1 MQYTEEGLKNLI
13 EGIKKRDNDF
23 IYTLQMDFIG
33 AMKDQYY
40 KYIGKEFGNSD
51 EDDVI
56 NISLHKIVSSIHMFR
71 GNTWKEFQGYVFK
84 IIINTV
90 INYRRTLMRKANTE
104 ILEYSYHNIT
114 ESLENKVISKIIY
127 SYIIE
132 NSNLSKRENEY
143 KMAILKHGS
152 IEEYLRENDGNP
164 RALNQAGYRMRQKLR
179 KTMEEHGIKFDL

>member
-71 GNTWKEFQGYVFK
+71 GNTWKEFKGYVFK

-90 INYRRTLMRKANTE
+90 INYRRTLMRKANAE

-143 KMAILKHGS
+143 RMAILKHGS
-152 IEEYLRENDGNP
+152 IEEYLRENNGNAS
-164 RALNQAGYRMRQKLR
+164 ALNQAGYRMRQKLR
-179 KTMEEHGIKFDL
+179 KTMEEHGIKFDF

>member
-1 MQYTEEGLKNLI
+1 MQYTEENLKKLI
-13 EGIKKRDNDF
+13 DGIKKGDNDY
-23 IYTLQMDFIG
+23 IYKLQIHFMG

-40 KYIGKEFGNSD
+40 KYIGNKFGNSD

-71 GNTWKEFQGYVFK
+71 GSNWKEFKGYVFK

-90 INYRRTLMRKANTE
+90 INYRRTLMRKANAE

-179 KTMEEHGIKFDL
+179 KTMEEHGIKFDF

>member
-13 EGIKKRDNDF
+13 EGIKKGEDF
-23 IYTLQMDFIG
+23 HIHKLEMYFIG
-33 AMKDQYY
+33 AMKEQYY
-40 KYIGKEFGNSD
+40 KYIGEKFGNSD

-71 GNTWKEFQGYVFK
+71 GSNWKEFKGYVFR

-90 INYRRTLMRKANTE
+90 INYRRTMMRKSNHET
-104 ILEYSYHNIT
+104 LENSSHNIT

-127 SYIIE
+127 SYIID

-152 IEEYLRENDGNP
+152 IEEYLKENAGNA

-179 KTMEEHGIKFDL
+179 KTMEELGIKFDF